1 MGCGK
6 IIGRMEKTP
15 AQTAISPPRLI
26 PTLAQGI
33 TTVANHIYLILMP
46 VALDLFLWFGPHLS
60 FEKLLQDTFA
70 AIKTNLAA
78 FTDMAGTLAA
88 YESIVKRVQQ
98 LNFFSMIRSV
108 PIGIPS
114 LLQWA
119 EGTRNPVGTPWIISI
134 QNSSYASL
142 LFLGM
147 SILGIILGT
156 LYLYSLS
163 RVTTKEKPKATLKDI
178 FWVILQCLILCLA
191 LLVAFFII
199 LIPVVLLSDIISVMA
214 PGLYE
219 IALFVVSIF
228 IIWLLMPLIFAAHGI
243 FVERK
248 NAIQSI
254 MLSIRMVRSFLPG
267 TGLFVVTAVLIYMGL
282 NVLWSKPPIDSW
294 LLLAGIFGH
303 AFIATSMLTASF
315 IFYRGGLAWMKEK
328 IRRSLA
334 NPKINQ
340 V

>member
-1 MGCGK
+1 
-6 IIGRMEKTP
+6 MEKTP
-15 AQTAISPPRLI
+15 AQTVIAPPRLI

-60 FEKLLQDTFA
+60 FAKLLQDAFA
-70 AIKTNLAA
+70 TVKTNLAA
-78 FTDMAGTLAA
+78 FTDMAGTLTA
-88 YESIVKRVQQ
+88 YEAIVKKGQQ
-98 LNFFSMIRSV
+98 LNFFSMLRSV

-119 EGTRNPVGTPWIISI
+119 EGSHNPIGTPWIVSI
-134 QNSSYASL
+134 QNSNYAGL

-147 SILGIILGT
+147 SILGIILGS
-156 LYLYSLS
+156 LYMYSLS
-163 RVTTKEKPKATLKDI
+163 RATTREKSKTTLKDI
-178 FWVILQCLILCLA
+178 LWIIAQCLILCVA
-191 LLVAFFII
+191 LLVAFLII
-199 LIPVVLLSDIISVMA
+199 LIPVVLLSDIIGVMA

-267 TGLFVVTAVLIYMGL
+267 TGLFVLTAVLIYLGL
-282 NVLWSKPPIDSW
+282 NVLWGKPPIDSW

-328 IRRSLA
+328 MRRSLA
-334 NPKINQ
+334 NPNINQ

>member
-1 MGCGK
+1 
-6 IIGRMEKTP
+6 MEKTP
-15 AQTAISPPRLI
+15 AQTAIAPPRLI

-60 FEKLLQDTFA
+60 FAKLLQDAFA
-70 AIKTNLAA
+70 TVKTNLAA
-78 FTDMAGTLAA
+78 FADMAGTLTA
-88 YESIVKRVQQ
+88 YEAIVKKVQL
-98 LNFFSMIRSV
+98 LNFFSMLRSM

-119 EGTRNPVGTPWIISI
+119 EGNRNPIGTPWIVSI
-134 QNSSYASL
+134 QNSNYAGL

-147 SILGIILGT
+147 SILGIILGS
-156 LYLYSLS
+156 LYMYSLS
-163 RVTTKEKPKATLKDI
+163 RATTKEKSKTTLKDI
-178 FWVILQCLILCLA
+178 LWIIAQCLILCVA
-191 LLVAFFII
+191 LVVAFLII
-199 LIPVVLLSDIISVMA
+199 LIPVVLLSDIIGVMA

-267 TGLFVVTAVLIYMGL
+267 TGLFVLTAVLIYLGL
-282 NVLWSKPPIDSW
+282 NVLWSKPPIESW

-328 IRRSLA
+328 MRRAQA
-334 NPKINQ
+334 NPNINQ